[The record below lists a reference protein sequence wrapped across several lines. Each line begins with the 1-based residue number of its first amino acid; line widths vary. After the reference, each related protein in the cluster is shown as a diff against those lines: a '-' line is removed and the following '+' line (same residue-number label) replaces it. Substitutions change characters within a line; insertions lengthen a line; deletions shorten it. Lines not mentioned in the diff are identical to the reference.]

1 MLFSSFMS
9 FFSSGPGT
17 DPLFSKFNEEHTT
30 QFLDQVQKSEER
42 AHELQKT
49 DRKLLVAVVLLL
61 VSVFCLGIVY
71 LLPRDRE
78 LLLTL
83 IQFLVLPAGGI
94 GTGVGIMSRKP
105 RS

>member
-9 FFSSGPGT
+9 FFSSGPGA

-42 AHELQKT
+42 AHDLQKT
-49 DRKLLVAVVLLL
+49 DRKLLVAFVLLL
-61 VSVFCLGIVY
+61 VLVFCGGVVY

-78 LLLTL
+78 LLLLL
-83 IQFLVLPAGGI
+83 IQFLVLLAGGI
-94 GTGVGIMSRKP
+94 GTGIGIMSRRP